1 LHYSVSPGKIRTAF
15 SLLQN
20 VVEKGNNGILQG
32 APLKLIHLHPGEKKM
47 IERYTRPE
55 MGRIWSLENKY
66 RKWLDIELAVC
77 EALFERGKI
86 SAEDFKNI
94 KEKAGFDTG
103 RIEEIERETQHDV
116 IAFLTNVAELVGPS
130 SRFIHEGLTSSDVL
144 DTAFGLLL
152 TEASDLLLEDI
163 EKLLEVLKRRAFEF
177 KDTVQIGR
185 SHNVHAEPI
194 TFGLKLAVWYSEME
208 RNRDRLIQAR
218 ESVRVGMISG
228 AVGTFANI
236 APEIEEAVCDRLGL
250 NRVPVSTQIV
260 QRDRHAHF
268 FSTLA
273 IIGCSIEKIA
283 TQVRLLQ
290 HTEIRE
296 VEEYFAPSQ
305 KGSSAMPHKRNPIS
319 SENLSG
325 LARVLR
331 GNALA
336 AMENVALWHERDI
349 SHSSVERI
357 IGPDS
362 TILLDYMLTRLTRV
376 LDRLV
381 VFPDNMKRNMS
392 ISGNLFFSQQVMLS
406 LIQTGMSREDAYR
419 LVQQDAMEVWGKGG
433 DLGDALKAD
442 ERVIGRLTEKEIES
456 IFDLKYHLKNV
467 DVIFNRVFGAK

>member
-1 LHYSVSPGKIRTAF
+1 
-15 SLLQN
+15 
-20 VVEKGNNGILQG
+20 
-32 APLKLIHLHPGEKKM
+32 M

-55 MGRIWSLENKY
+55 MARIWTLENKY
-66 RKWLDIELAVC
+66 RKWLDVELAVC
-77 EALFERGKI
+77 EALAERGVIPAQDYKTI
-86 SAEDFKNI
+86 R
-94 KEKAGFDTG
+94 EKAGFDVK

-116 IAFLTNVAELVGPS
+116 IAFLTNVAEFVGPS
-130 SRFIHEGLTSSDVL
+130 ARFIHEGLTSSDVL

-152 TEASDLLLEDI
+152 TEASELLLEDMG
-163 EKLLEVLKRRAFEF
+163 KLLPVLKRRAFEF

-208 RNRDRLIQAR
+208 RNRDRLLQAR
-218 ESVRVGMISG
+218 ETIGVGKISG

-236 APEIEEAVCDRLGL
+236 APEIEQSVCERLGL
-250 NRVPVSTQIV
+250 KQAAVSTQII

-273 IIGCSIEKIA
+273 IIGCSIEKMA
-283 TQVRLLQ
+283 TEVRLLQ

-296 VEEYFAPSQ
+296 VEEYFSPGQ

-325 LARVLR
+325 LARLLR

-349 SHSSVERI
+349 SHSSVERV

-362 TILLDYMLTRLTRV
+362 TILLDYMLSRFTRV
-376 LDRLV
+376 LDRLT

-392 ISGNLFFSQQVMLS
+392 VTGSLFFSQQVMLA
-406 LIQTGMSREDAYR
+406 LVKKGISREEAYGIIQR
-419 LVQQDAMEVWGKGG
+419 DAMDVWNKGG
-433 DLGDALKAD
+433 DLRDKLKDDPQVRSRLSSD
-442 ERVIGRLTEKEIES
+442 EIDS
-456 IFDLKYHLKNV
+456 IFDLQYHLKNV
-467 DVIFNRVFGAK
+467 DIIFDRVFGKQ

>member
-1 LHYSVSPGKIRTAF
+1 
-15 SLLQN
+15 
-20 VVEKGNNGILQG
+20 
-32 APLKLIHLHPGEKKM
+32 M

-55 MGRIWSLENKY
+55 MGRIWTLENKY
-66 RKWLDIELAVC
+66 RKWLEIELAVC
-77 EALFERGKI
+77 EVLFEKGEI
-86 SAEDFKNI
+86 PAEDFKNI
-94 KEKAGFDTG
+94 KEKANFDVD
-103 RIEEIERETQHDV
+103 RIEQIERETQHDV
-116 IAFLTNVAELVGPS
+116 IAFLTSVAEFVGPS

-144 DTAFGLLL
+144 DTAFGLVL
-152 TEASDLLLEDI
+152 TEASDLLVEDI
-163 EKLLEVLKRRAFEF
+163 EKLLSVLKRRAFEF

-194 TFGLKLAVWYSEME
+194 TFGLKLAVWHSEME
-208 RNRDRLIQAR
+208 RNRDRLLQAR
-218 ESVRVGMISG
+218 ETIRVGKISG

-236 APEIEEAVCDRLGL
+236 APEIEEALCARLGL
-250 NRVPVSTQIV
+250 KPASVSTQII
-260 QRDRHAHF
+260 QRDRHAQF

-283 TQVRLLQ
+283 TEIRLLQ

-349 SHSSVERI
+349 SHSSVERV

-362 TILLDYMLTRLTRV
+362 TILLDYMLARLTRV
-376 LDRLV
+376 VDGLA
-381 VFPDNMKRNMS
+381 VFPGNMKRNMS
-392 ISGNLFFSQQVMLS
+392 ISGNLFFSQQVMLA
-406 LIQTGMSREDAYR
+406 LIHKGISREEAYR
-419 LVQQDAMEVWGKGG
+419 IVQQDAMSVWSKGG
-433 DLGDALKAD
+433 DLKDELKAD
-442 ERVIGRLTEKEIES
+442 ARVTSRLTCEEIDS
-456 IFDLKYHLKNV
+456 IFDLNYHLKNV
-467 DVIFNRVFGAK
+467 DVIFERVFGAKVGVRIV

>member
-1 LHYSVSPGKIRTAF
+1 
-15 SLLQN
+15 
-20 VVEKGNNGILQG
+20 
-32 APLKLIHLHPGEKKM
+32 M

-55 MGRIWSLENKY
+55 MGCIWTLENKY

-77 EALFERGKI
+77 EVLFERGEI
-86 SAEDFKNI
+86 PPEDFKAI
-94 KEKAGFDTG
+94 KEKADFDVA
-103 RIEEIERETQHDV
+103 RIDEIERETQHDV
-116 IAFLTNVAELVGPS
+116 IAFLTSVAEFVGPS

-144 DTAFGLLL
+144 DTSFGLLL
-152 TEASDLLLEDI
+152 TEASGILLQDI
-163 EKLLEVLKRRAFEF
+163 ENLLSVLKGRAFEF
-177 KDTVQIGR
+177 KNTVQIGR

-218 ESVRVGMISG
+218 EGIRVGKISG

-236 APEIEEAVCDRLGL
+236 APEIEEAVCARLGL
-250 NRVPVSTQIV
+250 KHATVSTQII
-260 QRDRHAHF
+260 QRDRHAQF
-268 FSTLA
+268 FSALA
-273 IIGCSIEKIA
+273 IIGCSVEKIA

-349 SHSSVERI
+349 SHSSVERV

-362 TILLDYMLTRLTRV
+362 TILLDYMLARVTRLVERLTV
-376 LDRLV
+376 L
-381 VFPDNMKRNMS
+381 PDNMKRNMS
-392 ISGNLFFSQQVMLS
+392 VSGNLFFSQQVLLA
-406 LIQTGMSREDAYR
+406 LIQKGITREEAYR
-419 LVQQDAMEVWGKGG
+419 IVQQDAMQVWGKGG
-433 DLGDALKAD
+433 DLSDALKSD
-442 ERVIGRLTEKEIES
+442 ERVTGKLTKEEIDS
-456 IFDLKYHLKNV
+456 IFDLNYHLKNV
-467 DVIFNRVFGAK
+467 DVIFDRVFGAK

>member
-1 LHYSVSPGKIRTAF
+1 
-15 SLLQN
+15 
-20 VVEKGNNGILQG
+20 
-32 APLKLIHLHPGEKKM
+32 M

-55 MGRIWSLENKY
+55 MGRIWTLENKY

-77 EALFERGKI
+77 EVLFERGAI
-86 SAEDFKNI
+86 PPEDFKSI
-94 KEKAGFDTG
+94 KDKAGFDVN
-103 RIEEIERETQHDV
+103 RIEEIERETHHDV
-116 IAFLTNVAELVGPS
+116 IAFLTSVAEFVGPS
-130 SRFIHEGLTSSDVL
+130 ARFIHEGLTSSDVL

-152 TEASDLLLEDI
+152 TEASDLLVEDI
-163 EKLLEVLKRRAFEF
+163 EKLLAVLKRRAFEF
-177 KDTVQIGR
+177 KNTVQIGR

-208 RNRDRLIQAR
+208 RNRDRLLQAG
-218 ESVRVGMISG
+218 ETIRVGKISG

-236 APEIEEAVCDRLGL
+236 APEIEDALCARLGL
-250 NRVPVSTQIV
+250 KPASVSTQII

-283 TQVRLLQ
+283 TEIRLLQ

-319 SENLSG
+319 TENLSG

-331 GNALA
+331 GNAMA

-349 SHSSVERI
+349 SHSSVERV

-362 TILLDYMLTRLTRV
+362 TILLDYMLARLTRV
-376 LDRLV
+376 LDGLA

-392 ISGNLFFSQQVMLS
+392 ISGNLFFSQQVMLA
-406 LIQTGMSREDAYR
+406 LVHRGISREEAYR
-419 LVQQDAMEVWGKGG
+419 IVQQDAMSVWNKGG
-433 DLGDALKAD
+433 DLRDELKGDAQVTGMLSA
-442 ERVIGRLTEKEIES
+442 EEIDS

-467 DVIFNRVFGAK
+467 DVIFDRVFGAK

>member
-1 LHYSVSPGKIRTAF
+1 
-15 SLLQN
+15 
-20 VVEKGNNGILQG
+20 
-32 APLKLIHLHPGEKKM
+32 M

-55 MGRIWSLENKY
+55 MGRIWDLENKY

-77 EALFERGKI
+77 EVLFERGEI
-86 SAEDFKNI
+86 PPEDFKNI
-94 KEKAGFDTG
+94 KEKATFDPR
-103 RIEEIERETQHDV
+103 RIEQIELETQHDV
-116 IAFLTNVAELVGPS
+116 IAFLTSVAEFVGPS

-152 TEASDLLLEDI
+152 TEASDLLLDDLD
-163 EKLLEVLKRRAFEF
+163 KLLSVLKRRAFEF
-177 KDTVQIGR
+177 KDTLQMGR

-194 TFGLKLAVWYSEME
+194 TFGLKIAVWYSEME
-208 RNRDRLIQAR
+208 RNRDRLKQAR
-218 ESVRVGMISG
+218 ESIRVGKISG

-236 APEIEEAVCDRLGL
+236 PPEVEESVCARLGL
-250 NRVPVSTQIV
+250 NSASVSTQII

-273 IIGCSIEKIA
+273 IIGCSVEKIA

-319 SENLSG
+319 TENLSG

-331 GNALA
+331 GNAVA

-349 SHSSVERI
+349 SHSSAERV

-362 TILLDYMLTRLTRV
+362 TIVLDYMLARLTRV

-381 VFPDNMKRNMS
+381 VYPENMKRNVS

-406 LIQTGMSREDAYR
+406 LIKTGMTREEAYR
-419 LVQQDAMEVWGKGG
+419 IVQQDAMEVWSKGG
-433 DLGDALKAD
+433 DLRDELKVD
-442 ERVIGRLTEKEIES
+442 KRVTGRIGEKEIDS
-456 IFDLKYHLKNV
+456 LFDLKYHLKNV
-467 DVIFNRVFGAK
+467 DVIFDRVFGEK